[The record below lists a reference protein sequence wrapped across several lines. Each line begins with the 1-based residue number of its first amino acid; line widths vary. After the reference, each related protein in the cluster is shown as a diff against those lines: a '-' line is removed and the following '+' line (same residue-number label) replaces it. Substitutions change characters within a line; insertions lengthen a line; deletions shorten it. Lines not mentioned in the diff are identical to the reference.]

1 MIRQRFTVSDDKK
14 GKPERAK
21 TREARLAEQ
30 LRANLSKRKALVKV
44 KKSGAEKGEG

>member
-1 MIRQRFTVSDDKK
+1 MSDDKK

-30 LRANLSKRKALVKV
+30 LRANLTKRKALARE
-44 KKSGAEKGEG
+44 KKAGREKGKGQ